1 MSNLADHPQVR
12 RRLGTRAGIMSRL
25 TADAIDLV
33 AVVLIGFL
41 ALVVISAIRGLFA
54 KDLEF
59 VSIDQPWRG
68 ILVALLLLA
77 YLGYGW
83 GLEGRTLGKT
93 AMGLRV
99 VRDDGS
105 DLSPLRGLARAAL
118 YLLVLPGILWAAFSG
133 RNASLQDLVLGT
145 SVVYDWGLAAPPWTD
160 EPVR

>member
-12 RRLGTRAGIMSRL
+12 RRLGTRAGIVSRL
-25 TADAIDLV
+25 TADAID
-33 AVVLIGFL
+33 
-41 ALVVISAIRGLFA
+41 
-54 KDLEF
+54 
-59 VSIDQPWRG
+59 
-68 ILVALLLLA
+68 LVALLLLA

-105 DLSPLRGLARAAL
+105 DLSPLRGVARAAL
-118 YLLVLPGILWAAFSG
+118 YLLILPGILWAAFSG